1 MRRAGERPG
10 AFTLFEQR
18 GGACPASL
26 LQTENQMPIPT
37 SFAPT
42 FSSLLS
48 ICHGA
53 SRVVAPDPNRPT
65 VFAIG
70 ASPLQASAAQLLFRE
85 LRARLAT
92 LDKKFPLETGIFPHG
107 QAGPDVA
114 IFYRYASI
122 GYYGY
127 HSSLS
132 SSMPQV
138 PAPYE
143 TYVSEL
149 GNVTG
154 EAVQLFADF
163 RASAA
168 ADVALDPALAQIAA
182 ERGRFYGVIP

>member
-1 MRRAGERPG
+1 
-10 AFTLFEQR
+10 
-18 GGACPASL
+18 
-26 LQTENQMPIPT
+26 MPIPT

-70 ASPLQASAAQLLFRE
+70 SSPLRASAAQLLWRE

-92 LDKKFPLETGIFPHG
+92 GTKNFSLEIGNFPYG

-122 GYYGY
+122 DYYGY
-127 HSSLS
+127 HSNLTGSL
-132 SSMPQV
+132 PQV

-143 TYVSEL
+143 TYMGEL
-149 GNVTG
+149 ASVTG
-154 EAVQLFADF
+154 EAAQLFADF

>member
-1 MRRAGERPG
+1 
-10 AFTLFEQR
+10 
-18 GGACPASL
+18 
-26 LQTENQMPIPT
+26 MPIPT

-53 SRVVAPDPNRPT
+53 SRVVAPDTSRPA

-70 ASPLQASAAQLLFRE
+70 SSPLRVSAAQLLWRE

-92 LDKKFPLETGIFPHG
+92 GTRNFSVETGNFPYG

-114 IFYRYASI
+114 IFYRWASI
-122 GYYGY
+122 DYLMY
-127 HSSLS
+127 HSSVSGSL
-132 SSMPQV
+132 PQV

-149 GNVTG
+149 GNVSG
-154 EAVQLFADF
+154 EAVQLFADL

-168 ADVALDPALAQIAA
+168 ADVALDPTLAGVAA